1 MPSQGF
7 LDHLTDQAALRPH
20 GTALV
25 FREERV
31 TYGDLLSTAQD
42 LRTQL
47 ADLGLPAGRPVALS
61 VKKSP
66 GAIALVIAL
75 LMERRQILLPS
86 PELGEDVLQTLG
98 RQASC
103 SHVLTVSTE
112 PGGGRPTVGAR
123 EVAGPPGA
131 EGFVLPPAAQASLFL
146 TTSGSTGTP
155 KIVPLLGAAVDNFLD
170 WGAGQFTVAPGT
182 SVLSYAP
189 LNFDLSL
196 LDVWS
201 TLAAGGKVVLVDQD
215 RATDPAYLLGLFEQE
230 GPEVVQAVPMF
241 YRLLAEAAEAAEAAR
256 PDGPVFGQARHVI
269 FTGDAMPY
277 ALLTRLTALFPA
289 ARFHNLFGCTE
300 TNDSLMHTV
309 DAERLSPDE
318 KIPIGRP
325 LPGVDALLLD
335 EDGRIIPGEGTGE
348 LLVATPFQTSGYLE
362 TARNEGV
369 FVPHPDGAHLGAYY
383 RTGDMVTRRQDGAYV
398 LEGRNDFHV
407 KVRGV
412 RTNMQE
418 VEQVILQHPDVRE
431 AAVVA
436 LPDELAGVR
445 LHALVQRRE
454 GSGLGGL
461 SLRTH
466 CAASLPRPAIPGSIV
481 VGDVPLPRTPTG
493 KPDRNL
499 IKKNQ
504 TERNAA

>member
-1 MPSQGF
+1 MPSHGF

-31 TYGDLLSTAQD
+31 SYRDLLSTAEN
-42 LRTQL
+42 LRKQL
-47 ADLGLPAGRPVALS
+47 ADLGLPAGRPLAVSA
-61 VKKSP
+61 KKSP

-75 LMERRQILLPS
+75 LMEQRQILLPS

-103 SHVLTVSTE
+103 SHILTVSYDAD
-112 PGGGRPTVGAR
+112 GGDRATVEAR
-123 EVAGPPGA
+123 EVTGPPGA
-131 EGFVLPPAAQASLFL
+131 EGFVLPPTAQASLFL

-155 KIVPLLGAAVDNFLD
+155 KIVPLLGTAVDNFLD
-170 WGAGQFTVAPGT
+170 WGAEQFAVAAG
-182 SVLSYAP
+182 SAVLSYAP

-196 LDVWS
+196 LDIWS

-230 GPEVVQAVPMF
+230 GPELVQAVPMF
-241 YRLLAEAAEAAEAAR
+241 FRLLAEAAEAAQV
-256 PDGPVFGQARHVI
+256 GGLVFKQARHVV

-277 ALLTRLTALFPA
+277 ALLTRLASLFPA

-300 TNDSLMHTV
+300 TNDSLIHTV
-309 DAERLSPDE
+309 DVERLSPDE

-383 RTGDMVTRRQDGAYV
+383 RTGDMVTRRRDGTYV

-436 LPDELAGVR
+436 LPDELAGVK

-454 GSGLGGL
+454 GSKLGGL

-466 CAASLPRPAIPGSIV
+466 CAAALPRPAIPGSIV

-504 TERNAA
+504 IERNAA